1 MKFTRNYLNKLEDI
15 FTESN
20 YHLRYEKGN
29 FNSGY
34 CILKNQSIIIVN
46 KYYPTEGKIN
56 VLIDILKNVDID
68 TSNLSDKNKSLYS
81 EITQQQLRL

>member
-1 MKFTRNYLNKLEDI
+1 MKFTRNYLDKLEDI

>member
-34 CILKNQSIIIVN
+34 CILKNQNIIIVN